1 MIHKR
6 TQTTRSRR
14 LYTAWIPCG
23 EVPLE
28 VGALMSL
35 EKSHLQA
42 DRIKDYL
49 ESDVDTSCTNLPG
62 RDEWKHD
69 GLGARAVRPPSR
81 FPALVHHPRP
91 I

>member
-42 DRIKDYL
+42 YWERAQFGH
-49 ESDVDTSCTNLPG
+49 LP
-62 RDEWKHD
+62 DSQ
-69 GLGARAVRPPSR
+69 LSFTTRAQFEFRKV
-81 FPALVHHPRP
+81 
-91 I
+91 